1 MAQGSVVTFE
11 EFRKEIGDGTF
22 DLDASAAFG
31 IRLISD
37 TGNLAATAT
46 PNIADFTAVTGGTY
60 ADKTGLT
67 LTWTETGGTAT
78 LSLAADQTWEADP
91 DNGPI
96 DIRKALV
103 YQTTGGA
110 ALGYVDMTQDGSTP
124 ISLRDGSI
132 VIKSGAL
139 FTLS

>member
-1 MAQGSVVTFE
+1 MAQGSVITFE

-31 IRLISD
+31 LRLISD
-37 TGNLAATAT
+37 TGDLSATAT
-46 PNIADFTAVTGGTY
+46 PNIADFTAVSGGTY

-67 LTWTETGGTAT
+67 LTWAETGGTAT
-78 LSLAADQTWEADP
+78 LTLAADQTWEADP
-91 DNGPI
+91 DNGPQ

-110 ALGYVDMTQDGSTP
+110 ALGYVDLTADGSTP
-124 ISLRDGSI
+124 LSLRDGSI